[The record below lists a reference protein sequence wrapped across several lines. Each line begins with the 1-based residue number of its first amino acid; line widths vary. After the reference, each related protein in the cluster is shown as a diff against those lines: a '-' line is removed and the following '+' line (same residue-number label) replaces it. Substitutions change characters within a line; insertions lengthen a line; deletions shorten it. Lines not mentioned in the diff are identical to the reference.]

1 MTDVTATAISPD
13 GMVEVT
19 AGALGDLRGLRLD
32 PRHMR
37 TPDAEALAATILAT
51 TQAAAHDAR
60 ATLPADET
68 DPLFGTVL
76 RELDRLIGPR

>member
-19 AGALGDLRGLRLD
+19 AGPLGELRGLRLD

-37 TPDAEALAATILAT
+37 TPDAEALAATILT
-51 TQAAAHDAR
+51 TTRVAAREAR
-60 ATLPADET
+60 ATLAADET
-68 DPLFGTVL
+68 DPLFGPVL